1 MPTDATDAI
10 SILERLE
17 VMFGPAG
24 TALVAFIIVLLT
36 FIWLMIKRHEAE
48 RDRIR
53 GDAKEAFIAVKEL
66 GESSS
71 ESREALGIS
80 MADFSKELQFI
91 REKLND
97 IIRRD

>member
-1 MPTDATDAI
+1 MPTDVNEALTA
-10 SILERLE
+10 LERIE
-17 VMFGPAG
+17 SMFGPAG
-24 TALVAFIIVLLT
+24 SALIFFIIVLLT